1 MMVEKRFTVPL
12 GDHQFKGFIDRVD
25 LIPGSD
31 NKVEIID
38 YKTGNEPGPVER
50 SRQLLLYAHGF
61 EHMYPGY
68 RVQKLTLELLAKEK
82 PRVYELDGEEYT
94 ASRVKP
100 LDNDAL
106 SDMIDAADNILHDYR
121 YGFDRIDDDS
131 VCKRCGYNLYCG

>member
-1 MMVEKRFTVPL
+1 
-12 GDHQFKGFIDRVD
+12 
-25 LIPGSD
+25 
-31 NKVEIID
+31 VEIID

-61 EHMYPGY
+61 EHMYPEY

-106 SDMIDAADNILHDYR
+106 SDMVDAADNILHDYR
-121 YGFDRIDDDS
+121 YGFDRIDDDL